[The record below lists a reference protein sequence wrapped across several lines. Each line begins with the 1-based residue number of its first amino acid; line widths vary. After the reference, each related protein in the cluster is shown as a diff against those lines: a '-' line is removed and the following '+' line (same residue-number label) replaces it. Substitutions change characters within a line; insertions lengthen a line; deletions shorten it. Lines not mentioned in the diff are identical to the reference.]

1 MIDCDVS
8 ISEIFI
14 VKRRSFLKAGAL
26 GAASAV
32 ALPATQGVAATTT
45 STYFALTI
53 APANAQ
59 MIDGVMVYVLAYFL
73 DSTLASAELRVREGQ
88 TITIDVI
95 NNDSAPHG
103 FEIPGIPGATIP
115 QIASGATARV
125 SFVAP
130 PAGSFLYVDP
140 YKAPLNRILGLH
152 GAFIVEPA
160 IGTTTSG
167 SPTPFSQA
175 KHTPQ
180 VAALFNALGGGS
192 ARFPGNKWDPVD
204 PTREKLWLFSQTDPL
219 INAAVAAKQTVDPA
233 KVVSTF
239 LPRYFTINGL
249 SGFDTA
255 VHGGAAHA
263 HSPGERIMASGRQ
276 GQPTLVRTMNAG
288 LATHSVH
295 IHGNHCMILTES
307 NASGHN
313 YLETNVY
320 ERDVWML
327 RPMHRIDVLL
337 PFERPPDIP
346 AAAWPMKEEPW
357 PLRYVM
363 HCHCEM
369 SQTAGGGN
377 YPMGQ
382 VTHWEMTGPL

>member
-1 MIDCDVS
+1 M
-8 ISEIFI
+8 
-14 VKRRSFLKAGAL
+14 KRRSFLKAGAL

-88 TITIDVI
+88 AITIDVI
-95 NNDSAPHG
+95 NNDTEVHG
-103 FEIPGIPGATIP
+103 FAIPGIAGATIP
-115 QIASGATARV
+115 GIESGATARLT
-125 SFVAP
+125 FVAP
-130 PAGSFLYVDP
+130 AAGSFLYVDP
-140 YKAPLNRILGLH
+140 YKAPINRILGLH

-160 IGTTTSG
+160 VGATTAG
-167 SPTPFSQA
+167 SPTPYSQA
-175 KHTPQ
+175 NHTTE
-180 VAALFNALGGGS
+180 VAALFNALGGGM
-192 ARFPGNKWDPVD
+192 ARFPGNKWDPSD
-204 PTREKLWLFSQTDPL
+204 PAREKLWLFSQTDPL

-249 SGFDTA
+249 SGYDTA
-255 VHGGAAHA
+255 VHGGTYA
-263 HSPGERIMASGRQ
+263 HSPAERIMASGKQ
-276 GQPTLVRTMNAG
+276 GEPTVIRTMNAG

-295 IHGNHCMILTES
+295 IHGNQCPIISGTDDSGRNFIAS
-307 NASGHN
+307 N
-313 YLETNVY
+313 VF

-327 RPMHRIDVLL
+327 KPMHRIDVLL

-346 AAAWPMKEEPW
+346 LAAWPMKDEPW

-377 YPMGQ
+377 YPQGA

>member
-1 MIDCDVS
+1 MR
-8 ISEIFI
+8 
-14 VKRRSFLKAGAL
+14 RRSFLKASAL

-32 ALPATQGVAATTT
+32 ALPAASGAAATTT

-59 MIDGVMVYVLAYFL
+59 MIDGVMVYVLAYFR

-95 NNDSAPHG
+95 NNDVAPHG
-103 FEIPGIPGATIP
+103 FDIPGIPGATIP

-152 GAFIVEPA
+152 GPFIVEPA
-160 IGTTTSG
+160 NGLTSTG

-175 KHTPQ
+175 KLTPQ
-180 VAALFNALGGGS
+180 VAAVFNALGGGS
-192 ARFPGNKWDPVD
+192 PRFPGNKWDPVD

-255 VHGGAAHA
+255 VHGGHA
-263 HSPGERIMASGRQ
+263 SPQAERIMASGRQ

-295 IHGNHCMILTES
+295 IHGNHCMILTDSDAAGVHHLES
-307 NASGHN
+307 
-313 YLETNVY
+313 NVY

-327 RPMHRIDVLL
+327 KPMHRIDVLL

-346 AAAWPMKEEPW
+346 LAAWPMKEEPW

-377 YPMGQ
+377 YPMGA

>member
-1 MIDCDVS
+1 MR
-8 ISEIFI
+8 
-14 VKRRSFLKAGAL
+14 RRSFLKASAL

-32 ALPATQGVAATTT
+32 ALPAASGAAAATT

-59 MIDGVMVYVLAYFL
+59 MIDGVMVYVLAYFK

-95 NNDSAPHG
+95 NNDVAPHG
-103 FEIPGIPGATIP
+103 FDIPGIPGATIP

-152 GAFIVEPA
+152 GPFIVEPA
-160 IGTTTSG
+160 NGLTTTG

-175 KHTPQ
+175 KLTPQ
-180 VAALFNALGGGS
+180 VAAVFNALGGGS
-192 ARFPGNKWDPVD
+192 PRFPGNKWDPVD

-233 KVVSTF
+233 KVVATF

-255 VHGGAAHA
+255 VHGGHA
-263 HSPGERIMASGRQ
+263 SPQAERIMASGRQ

-295 IHGNHCMILTES
+295 IHGNHCMILTDSDAAGVHHLES
-307 NASGHN
+307 
-313 YLETNVY
+313 NVY

-327 RPMHRIDVLL
+327 KPMHRIDVLL

-346 AAAWPMKEEPW
+346 LAAWPMKEEPW

-377 YPMGQ
+377 YPMGA

>member
-1 MIDCDVS
+1 M
-8 ISEIFI
+8 
-14 VKRRSFLKAGAL
+14 KRRGFLKASAL
-26 GAASAV
+26 GAVTATAGV
-32 ALPATQGVAATTT
+32 LPTSQLSAATTAD
-45 STYFALTI
+45 YFALTI

-59 MIDGVMVYVLAYFL
+59 MIDGVMVYVLAYFR
-73 DSTLASAELRVREGQ
+73 DSTLASAELRVREGR

-95 NNDSAPHG
+95 NNDSAVHG
-103 FEIPGIPGATIP
+103 FDIPGISGATIP
-115 QIASGATARV
+115 QIAAGATARLT
-125 SFVAP
+125 FVAP
-130 PAGSFLYVDP
+130 AAGSFLYVDP

-160 IGTTTSG
+160 VGNTTAG

-180 VAALFNALGGGS
+180 VAAVFNALGGGIP
-192 ARFPGNKWDPVD
+192 RFPGNKWDPVD
-204 PTREKLWLFSQTDPL
+204 PAREKLWLFSQTDPL

-255 VHGGAAHA
+255 VHGGTHVN
-263 HSPGERIMASGRQ
+263 SPGERIMASGRQ

-295 IHGNHCMILTES
+295 IHGNHCMLLTES
-307 NASGHN
+307 NAAGFN

-377 YPMGQ
+377 YPMGA

>member
-1 MIDCDVS
+1 MR
-8 ISEIFI
+8 
-14 VKRRSFLKAGAL
+14 RRSFLKASAL

-32 ALPATQGVAATTT
+32 ALPAASGAAAATT

-59 MIDGVMVYVLAYFL
+59 MIDGVMVYVLAYFR

-95 NNDSAPHG
+95 NNDVAPHG
-103 FEIPGIPGATIP
+103 FDIPGIPGATIP

-152 GAFIVEPA
+152 GPFIVEPA
-160 IGTTTSG
+160 NGLTTTG

-175 KHTPQ
+175 KLTPQ
-180 VAALFNALGGGS
+180 VAAVFNALGGGS
-192 ARFPGNKWDPVD
+192 PRFPGNKWDPVD

-233 KVVSTF
+233 KVVATF

-255 VHGGAAHA
+255 VHGGHA
-263 HSPGERIMASGRQ
+263 SPQAERIMASGRQ

-295 IHGNHCMILTES
+295 IHGNHCMILTDSDAAGVHHLES
-307 NASGHN
+307 
-313 YLETNVY
+313 NVY

-327 RPMHRIDVLL
+327 KPMHRIDVLL

-346 AAAWPMKEEPW
+346 LAAWPMKEEPW

-377 YPMGQ
+377 YPMGA

>member
-1 MIDCDVS
+1 M
-8 ISEIFI
+8 E
-14 VKRRSFLKAGAL
+14 RRSFLKASAL
-26 GAASAV
+26 GAVSAA
-32 ALPATQGVAATTT
+32 ALPATSGAAAATT

-59 MIDGVMVYVLAYFL
+59 MIDGVMVYVLAYFR
-73 DSTLASAELRVREGQ
+73 DSTLAAAELRVREGQ

-103 FEIPGIPGATIP
+103 FDIPGIPGATIP
-115 QIASGATARV
+115 QIAAGATARV

-152 GAFIVEPA
+152 GPFIVEPA
-160 IGTTTSG
+160 NGLTTTG

-175 KHTPQ
+175 KLTPQ
-180 VAALFNALGGGS
+180 VAAVFNALGGGS
-192 ARFPGNKWDPVD
+192 PRFPGNKWDPAD
-204 PTREKLWLFSQTDPL
+204 PAREKLWLFSQTDPL
-219 INAAVAAKQTVDPA
+219 INAAVAAKQTVDPT

-255 VHGGAAHA
+255 VHGTHA
-263 HSPGERIMASGRQ
+263 SPQAERIMASGRQ

-295 IHGNHCMILTES
+295 IHGNHCMILTDSDAAGVHHLES
-307 NASGHN
+307 
-313 YLETNVY
+313 NVY

-327 RPMHRIDVLL
+327 KPMHRIDVLL

-346 AAAWPMKEEPW
+346 KAAWPMKEEPW

-377 YPMGQ
+377 YPMGA

>member
-1 MIDCDVS
+1 L
-8 ISEIFI
+8 
-14 VKRRSFLKAGAL
+14 KRRSFLKAGAL
-26 GAASAV
+26 SAAAASA
-32 ALPATQGVAATTT
+32 ASLPTARVSAAAT
-45 STYFALTI
+45 SNYFALTI

-95 NNDSAPHG
+95 NNDFAPHG
-103 FEIPGIPGATIP
+103 FAIPGIPSATIP

-152 GAFIVEPA
+152 GAFIVEPVN
-160 IGTTTSG
+160 GLTTSG

-175 KHTPQ
+175 THSPQ

-192 ARFPGNKWDPVD
+192 PRFPGNKWDPAD
-204 PTREKLWLFSQTDPL
+204 PAREKLWLFSQTDPL

-233 KVVSTF
+233 KVVATF

-255 VHGGAAHA
+255 VHGGTHL

-295 IHGNHCMILTES
+295 IHGNHCMIMTES
-307 NASGHN
+307 SVTGVN
-313 YLETNVY
+313 YCETNVY

-327 RPMHRIDVLL
+327 KPMHRIDVLL

-377 YPMGQ
+377 YPQGAC
-382 VTHWEMTGPL
+382 THWEMTGPL

>member
-1 MIDCDVS
+1 M
-8 ISEIFI
+8 
-14 VKRRSFLKAGAL
+14 KRRSFLKAGAL
-26 GAASAV
+26 GAATATAA
-32 ALPATQGVAATTT
+32 ALPVSQLSAATT
-45 STYFALTI
+45 SNYFALTI

-88 TITIDVI
+88 VITIDVI
-95 NNDSAPHG
+95 NNDVAPHG
-103 FEIPGIPGATIP
+103 FDIPGIPGATIP

-152 GAFIVEPA
+152 GPFIVEPA
-160 IGTTTSG
+160 NGLTTTG

-175 KHTPQ
+175 KLTPQ
-180 VAALFNALGGGS
+180 VAAVFNALGGGS
-192 ARFPGNKWDPVD
+192 PRFPGNKWDPVD

-219 INAAVAAKQTVDPA
+219 VNAAVAAKQTVDPA

-255 VHGGAAHA
+255 VHGGHA
-263 HSPGERIMASGRQ
+263 SPQAERIMASGRQ

-295 IHGNHCMILTES
+295 IHGNHCMILTDSDATGVHHLES
-307 NASGHN
+307 
-313 YLETNVY
+313 NVY

-327 RPMHRIDVLL
+327 KPMHRIDVLL

-346 AAAWPMKEEPW
+346 LAAWPMKEEPW

-377 YPMGQ
+377 YPMGA